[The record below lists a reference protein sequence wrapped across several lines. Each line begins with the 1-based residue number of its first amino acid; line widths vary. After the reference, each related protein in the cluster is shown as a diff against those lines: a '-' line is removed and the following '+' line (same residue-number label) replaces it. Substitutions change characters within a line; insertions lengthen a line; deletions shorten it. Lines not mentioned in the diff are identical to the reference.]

1 MKVVI
6 SNTAGM
12 PIYEQIKRQIK
23 AAIIAGELKEN
34 DVLPSL
40 RILAKELKVSVL
52 TTTRAYS
59 ELEMEGFVINIQG
72 KGCYVLGQHTEL
84 AREQFLR
91 EIEAHLQEVIKIAKC
106 ANVSNEELHE
116 LLNILVEG

>member
-1 MKVVI
+1 MRYRADSRRKSGI
-6 SNTAGM
+6 NEKINGRWNRSFCG
-12 PIYEQIKRQIK
+12 I
-23 AAIIAGELKEN
+23 L
-34 DVLPSL
+34 DPSL
-40 RILAKELKVSVL
+40 RTLAKELKVSVL

-59 ELEMEGFVINIQG
+59 ELELEGFVINIQG